1 MTNKLEIAKNSYWVG
16 YIDDR
21 KVPFHRLVLEKG
33 TTYNS
38 YLLMTEKPTVI
49 DTVDIEFGRIY
60 VENLSKIID
69 PKEIEY
75 IVINHVEP
83 DHAGALP
90 ALAAKAP
97 KAKIVT
103 TALGAEELKDMF
115 KLHNRE
121 FLIIKDGDTLDIGGK
136 TLKFFETP
144 YLHTEETM
152 ITYCV
157 EDKILYPC
165 DQFST
170 HIATYEL
177 FNDLAKEDYMP
188 DFEVYYKLIMHPHRP
203 YVQDMIGK
211 IKELKIEM
219 IAPSH
224 GYILRENVQSF
235 INAYDTMSQ
244 PNDEDKKA
252 LILFSTMTGNTTK
265 IAKFL
270 GEGLE
275 DKGIEHR
282 IINTKN
288 ADREEIKQSIM
299 EADAIFFGS
308 STRYADM
315 VGNIEDVLKDL
326 KDMNLSNKL
335 AIAFGSYGWSGEAVQ
350 VVHDYLLE
358 SGMKVIDSSHII
370 KTTGMDHIQ
379 LPLRVKFNPDENEQ
393 NKIMEVARVIGDLL
407 LA

>member
-16 YIDDR
+16 YVDDR
-21 KVPFHRLVLEKG
+21 KVPFHRLILEKG

-49 DTVDIEFGRIY
+49 DTVDIEFGRVY
-60 VENLSKIID
+60 VENLSKIVD

-97 KAKIVT
+97 NAKIVT
-103 TALGAEELKDMF
+103 TALGAQELKDMF

-121 FLIIKDGDTLDIGGK
+121 FIIIKDGDKLDIGGK
-136 TLKFFETP
+136 TLQFFETP

-152 ITYCV
+152 ITYCI

-170 HIATYEL
+170 HIATQEV
-177 FNDLAKEDYMP
+177 FNDLAKEDYME

-203 YVQDMIGK
+203 YVMDMIK
-211 IKELKIEM
+211 KVKKLDIEM

-224 GYILRENVQSF
+224 GYILRENVQKF
-235 INAYDTMSQ
+235 INSYDTMSQ
-244 PNDEDKKA
+244 PSDENKKA

-265 IAKFL
+265 IAKL
-270 GEGLE
+270 IGEGLE

-288 ADREEIKQSIM
+288 ASKEDIQEAIKD
-299 EADAIFFGS
+299 ADAIFFGS

-315 VGNIEDVLKDL
+315 VGNIEDILKDI
-326 KDMNLSNKL
+326 KVMDLSNKL

-358 SGMKVIDSSHII
+358 SGMKVIDSSYII
-370 KTTGMDHIQ
+370 KVTGMDNVQ
-379 LPLRVKFNPDENEQ
+379 LPLRVKFAPDEKEQ
-393 NKIMEVARVIGDLL
+393 NRIMEAARVIGDLL
-407 LA
+407 LG

>member
-1 MTNKLEIAKNSYWVG
+1 MNKMIEIADKSFWVG
-16 YIDDR
+16 YVDDR
-21 KVPFHRLVLEKG
+21 RVPFHRLILEKG

-38 YLLMTEKPTVI
+38 YLLMTDKPTVI
-49 DTVDIEFGRIY
+49 DTVDIEFGRGY
-60 VENLSKIID
+60 VENLSSIID
-69 PKEIEY
+69 PREIQY

-97 KAKIVT
+97 NATIVT
-103 TALGAEELKDMF
+103 TALGAEELKNMF
-115 KLHNRE
+115 KLHHRD
-121 FLIIKDGDTLDIGGK
+121 FMIIKDGDTLDIGGK

-152 ITYCV
+152 ITYCI

-170 HIATYEL
+170 HIAVKEI
-177 FNDLAKEDYMP
+177 FNDLATMDYQED
-188 DFEVYYKLIMHPHRP
+188 FKVYYQLLMHPHRP
-203 YVQDMIGK
+203 YVQEMLKKLKALD
-211 IKELKIEM
+211 IKM

-224 GYILRENVQSF
+224 GYILRDNPTSF
-235 INAYDTMSQ
+235 IEAYDEMSQ
-244 PNDEDKKA
+244 PKLADKKA

-265 IAKFL
+265 LAKVI

-282 IINTKN
+282 IINVKN
-288 ADREEIKQSIM
+288 AEFEDIREAIL
-299 EADAIFFGS
+299 EADAIFFGT

-315 VGNIEDVLKDL
+315 VGNLEEILMQLKAMDL
-326 KDMNLSNKL
+326 NEKL
-335 AIAFGSYGWSGEAVQ
+335 AIPFGSYGWSGEGIE
-350 VVHDYLLE
+350 VVYDYLKS
-358 SGMKVIDSSHII
+358 SGMKVVDTSFMI
-370 KTTGMDHIQ
+370 KSTGMDHLQI
-379 LPLRVKFNPDENEQ
+379 PIRVKFAHEGEEITR
-393 NKIMEVARVIGDLL
+393 IMEIVEAIGDLI